1 MGSKSIKYNKSNGG
15 LMIDY
20 LTFIEELKTI
30 KKSIKSTLKDEIIEM
45 GIQTIIDKYEHK
57 IILNEKEEN
66 NEPSRT

>member
-15 LMIDY
+15 LMIVY

-30 KKSIKSTLKDEIIEM
+30 KNQVMQHGITNYPHIDKLIKKYE
-45 GIQTIIDKYEHK
+45 TIITEH
-57 IILNEKEEN
+57 EKEEN

>member
-1 MGSKSIKYNKSNGG
+1 
-15 LMIDY
+15 MIDY